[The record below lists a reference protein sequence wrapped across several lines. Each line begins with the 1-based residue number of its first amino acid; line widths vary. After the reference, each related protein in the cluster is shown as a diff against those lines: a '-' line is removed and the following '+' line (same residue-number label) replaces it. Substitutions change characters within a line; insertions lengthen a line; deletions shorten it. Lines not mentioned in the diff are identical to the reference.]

1 MAENDTTQELTRFPV
16 SLPGDGQLKT
26 YEVSADMLV
35 VFDFDVAEAIFSS
48 NGNDLVITVEGKGTI
63 VFEELSVTG
72 SKRQSA
78 DL

>member
-35 VFDFDVAEAIFSS
+35 VFDFDVAEAIFPATATISS
-48 NGNDLVITVEGKGTI
+48 
-63 VFEELSVTG
+63 S
-72 SKRQSA
+72 R
-78 DL
+78 